1 MFFSIGYLL
10 AIFGQFYVGAELAY
24 ECPYLL
30 LGVTLV
36 LRYGLHP
43 SHISQKSVGQI
54 FGCYP
59 CATRQGAFFLAATFF
74 FGAMPRPVRVFV
86 RMGEILLVRVRVCR
100 RCC

>member
-1 MFFSIGYLL
+1 MFFSIGYFL
-10 AIFGQFYVGAELAY
+10 AIFGQLYVGAELAY

-30 LGVTLV
+30 LGVPLV
-36 LRYGLHP
+36 LGNRLHP
-43 SHISQKSVGQI
+43 SFIGKKPSAQI

-74 FGAMPRPVRVFV
+74 FGAIPRPVRIFV
-86 RMGEILLVRVRVCR
+86 RIGEILLVRVRVLR

>member
-1 MFFSIGYLL
+1 MSLRIADLL
-10 AIFGQFYVGAELAY
+10 AIFGQFYVGAELFDEASN
-24 ECPYLL
+24 LI
-30 LGVTLV
+30 LGVTLI

-74 FGAMPRPVRVFV
+74 FEVLAIRISFQLCHLP
-86 RMGEILLVRVRVCR
+86 LSRVCA
-100 RCC
+100 